1 MENLNT
7 LNKFPYDLRIQFADI
22 CMLSYKSNEAIHI
35 HTVLLLSD
43 NITSKHRDAFFQCLL
58 LRFITFG
65 HLGKTLIGY
74 LALDIVLI
82 EPLNDGIELV
92 NPCLSLLPFFVSER
106 LFGFGF
112 GQLCDHF
119 YEHVLVLTHIGGY
132 IADTVQQELLNNGIA
147 DLM

>member
-1 MENLNT
+1 
-7 LNKFPYDLRIQFADI
+7 
-22 CMLSYKSNEAIHI
+22 MLSYKSNEAVHI
-35 HTVLLLSD
+35 HTILLLSG
-43 NITSKHRDAFFQCLL
+43 NITSKHRDAFVQCLL

-74 LALDIVLI
+74 LTLDIILV

-92 NPCLSLLPFFVSER
+92 NPCLSLLQLPFFVSER

-119 YEHVLVLTHIGGY
+119 HEFLLVLTHIGGY
-132 IADTVQQELLNNGIA
+132 ITDAVQQELLNNGIA

>member
-1 MENLNT
+1 
-7 LNKFPYDLRIQFADI
+7 
-22 CMLSYKSNEAIHI
+22 MLSYKSNEAIHI
-35 HTVLLLSD
+35 HTVLLLSS

-58 LRFITFG
+58 FRFITFG

-92 NPCLSLLPFFVSER
+92 NPCLSLLQLPFFISER

-119 YEHVLVLTHIGGY
+119 YELLLVLTHIGGY
-132 IADTVQQELLNNGIA
+132 ITDAVQQELLNNGIA
-147 DLM
+147 NLM